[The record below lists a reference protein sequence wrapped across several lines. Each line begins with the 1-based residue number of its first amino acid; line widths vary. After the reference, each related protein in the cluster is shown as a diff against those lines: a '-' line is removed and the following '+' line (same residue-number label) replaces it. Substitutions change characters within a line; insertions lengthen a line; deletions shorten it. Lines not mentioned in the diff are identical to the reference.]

1 MLPGEWDLNL
11 KSTLHDVAVKMN
23 IYKLTEPLSYDHK
36 QKESAVYQG
45 NTNPFK
51 NTYINFFRIYTHL
64 VVQVLMNI
72 SQLI

>member
-23 IYKLTEPLSYDHK
+23 IYKLTELLSCDHK
-36 QKESAVYQG
+36 QKESAVYQR

-51 NTYINFFRIYTHL
+51 NTYINFFRIYTNL
-64 VVQVLMNI
+64 AVQVLMNI
-72 SQLI
+72 